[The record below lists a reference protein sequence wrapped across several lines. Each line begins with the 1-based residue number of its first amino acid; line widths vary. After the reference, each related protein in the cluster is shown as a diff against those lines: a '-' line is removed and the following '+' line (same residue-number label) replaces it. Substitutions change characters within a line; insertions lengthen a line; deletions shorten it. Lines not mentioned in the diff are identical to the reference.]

1 MSCPYE
7 VTMEASADS
16 AVWRLFVD
24 PRVIRPFVSVSAR
37 PVSSRWLGTVCLAV
51 EGSPRRKNRTP
62 R

>member
-1 MSCPYE
+1 
-7 VTMEASADS
+7 MEASADS